1 MNEMSAR
8 IIAEIAPRP
17 TPAELIRQAEQT
29 NALDKISRWAEGLIR
44 DMERFHRPLHHPDEA
59 TLLLVRRTIDGP
71 NP

>member
-17 TPAELIRQAEQT
+17 TPNEIIRQAEQT
-29 NALDKISRWAEGLIR
+29 NALDKISRWAEGLIA

-59 TLLLVRRTIDGP
+59 SLLMVRRIIDRP
-71 NP
+71 KP